1 MQTVAFVTNVDHPWG
16 KAVAEELLV
25 QGCRLVVNSPEG
37 RSGPSGAM
45 ALQTRLDDPSRVE
58 QAAVAI
64 ASALGP
70 VDVLIHTDQ
79 VVERTTLRS
88 CDPALVDRQLQAN
101 LYTAFWCT
109 QVFGHRMAQRRKGH
123 LLYVSSI
130 HDEKPTGSAALYAMA
145 KGALKMLA
153 HEAAVALGAAG
164 VRVNLLELGAMAGDD
179 AQFGAGISP
188 LYENFAHKVI
198 GREPGPLTKVGAAVA
213 GLLSDEVDFIHG
225 ADVRVDGGLLLYYGD
240 AP

>member
-25 QGCRLVVNSPEG
+25 QGYRLAVNSAEG

-45 ALQTRLDDPSRVE
+45 GLQVRLDDPSCVE

-64 ASALGP
+64 ASTLGP

-79 VVERTTLRS
+79 VVERTTLRG

-109 QVFGHRMAQRRKGH
+109 QVFGHRMAQRRQGH

-130 HDEKPTGSAALYAMA
+130 HDEKPTGSAAIYAMA

-153 HEAAVALGAAG
+153 HEATVALGGTG
-164 VRVNLLELGAMAGDD
+164 VHVNLLEVGAMVGDEG
-179 AQFGAGISP
+179 QFGEGMSP
-188 LYENFAHKVI
+188 LYENFAQKVI
-198 GREPGPLTKVGAAVA
+198 GREAGRLTAVGAAVA
-213 GLLSDEVDFIHG
+213 SLLSEGVDFVHG